1 MFGFFKKM
9 SMSIDYQSKNPC
21 VECHLLCRFL
31 MSVEWQHDICISSWF
46 DVIAFAHNS
55 WSILMPPLALKNL
68 HSVKFSVWQTLVPV
82 PWWVVGRILP
92 WNLPL
97 CDRRGLPWTISSWM
111 FLFNC
116 FREILRVSYSN
127 IEMINSF

>member
-1 MFGFFKKM
+1 M

-55 WSILMPPLALKNL
+55 WSILMPPLALKICIL
-68 HSVKFSVWQTLVPV
+68 LSLWFSKLWCQSHDGWWIGFCLGTCHCVTEEVFHEPFPVECFFLITLGKHYVCHIP
-82 PWWVVGRILP
+82 ILK
-92 WNLPL
+92 
-97 CDRRGLPWTISSWM
+97 
-111 FLFNC
+111 
-116 FREILRVSYSN
+116 
-127 IEMINSF
+127 